1 MKKSIIVLLAV
12 AGLTAGV
19 TSSLAESGAKEIT
32 LKGKGTCLKCALK
45 ESDSCQNVLVQEKNE
60 KLTKFYLVQNE
71 VSKKFHPEICTES
84 KPITVVGVCKKVGD
98 KFAVTPRRSLPNE
111 GGVGVGRNRPPGA
124 SFRAGGSCFVFVT
137 GSCETART

>member
-45 ESDSCQNVLVQEKNE
+45 ESDSCQNVLVQEKNG

-71 VSKKFHPEICTES
+71 VSKKFHDNLCQTS
-84 KPITVVGVCKKVGD
+84 AKVKATGDVKKNADGKWELTATKLELD
-98 KFAVTPRRSLPNE
+98 K
-111 GGVGVGRNRPPGA
+111 
-124 SFRAGGSCFVFVT
+124 
-137 GSCETART
+137 

>member
-1 MKKSIIVLLAV
+1 MKKSVIVLLAV

-71 VSKKFHPEICTES
+71 VSKNSTRKSARNRNPSPSSGSAKRWATS
-84 KPITVVGVCKKVGD
+84 LRSP
-98 KFAVTPRRSLPNE
+98 PRRSLPNE

-137 GSCETART
+137 GSCETAPT